1 MTTQLTHTLT
11 TLAAQTDPWGPGGHW
26 GWWPGPWFLIF
37 PLLFW
42 TTVVVLFVVFGRRWR
57 RRQDGEGTLA
67 DVFARGEITEAEY
80 RSRLAVLR
88 ENRR

>member
-1 MTTQLTHTLT
+1 
-11 TLAAQTDPWGPGGHW
+11 
-26 GWWPGPWFLIF
+26 
-37 PLLFW
+37 LLFW
-42 TTVVVLFVVFGRRWR
+42 TTVVVLFVLFGRRWR
-57 RRQDGEGTLA
+57 RRQDGETTLA

>member
-1 MTTQLTHTLT
+1 MNTVLTLPVLSALPAL
-11 TLAAQTDPWGPGGHW
+11 LATADRPGW
-26 GWWPGPWFLIF
+26 GWAPGPWFLLF

-42 TTVVVLFVVFGRRWR
+42 TTVIVLGIAVLR
-57 RRQDGEGTLA
+57 RRGRDRSGESTLA

-80 RSRLAVLR
+80 RARLAVLR